1 MTNPIRERLKGKRI
15 IGIDL
20 GTTKSGVAVFDE
32 KVGRPVM
39 LRDENG
45 DDTIPSVVAW
55 DRDAKDWIVGKRAK
69 AVLEERPWDV
79 AYSVKRF
86 IGRPYSDRA
95 VAAGRGTL
103 TYALAGGDDEELLR
117 DVVVRFGQDGAVHHT
132 LDVPEIS
139 AKVLAQLRRTA
150 AAALGVPLEE
160 VTHAVVT
167 VPAYFDMRQRKA
179 TQLAGQIAGLEVE
192 AILHEPTAAALSHG
206 DDLVGTDERTIL
218 VYDLGGGTF
227 DISLLDVSRDA
238 HGFQFFTRLIDG
250 NTLLGGD
257 DIDAAIARLLEREI
271 ERTSGLGVRPDDA
284 RTRSRLRL
292 AAERAKQEL
301 TSRSST
307 MVQLPQVDLGSGAP
321 FDVAVELTRD
331 QVDASAA
338 PTLRRAREITERA
351 VTRIAGLDWNEIH
364 EVVLVGGQTLM
375 PAVQRDV
382 EALTGRQPRVSERP
396 QTAIALGAA
405 MYAHM
410 LTMGSAGAEPS
421 HVLTNTIALALGIR
435 LADDSFRKIVEANVT
450 VPHQS
455 PEIGVMTTRDD
466 QTEIIVEVLQGR
478 HDATRA
484 DDCVSLGSIRM
495 EVPPAPAG
503 QNRYGVRFEVA
514 ANGTMTVT
522 VTDPR
527 RNRSEPLV
535 IGDKALLVYRE
546 QPR

>member
-1 MTNPIRERLKGKRI
+1 
-15 IGIDL
+15 
-20 GTTKSGVAVFDE
+20 
-32 KVGRPVM
+32 
-39 LRDENG
+39 
-45 DDTIPSVVAW
+45 
-55 DRDAKDWIVGKRAK
+55 
-69 AVLEERPWDV
+69 
-79 AYSVKRF
+79 
-86 IGRPYSDRA
+86 
-95 VAAGRGTL
+95 
-103 TYALAGGDDEELLR
+103 
-117 DVVVRFGQDGAVHHT
+117 
-132 LDVPEIS
+132 VPEIS
-139 AKVLAQLRRTA
+139 AKVLARLRRTA
-150 AAALGVPLEE
+150 ATALGVPLDE

-179 TQLAGQIAGLEVE
+179 TQLAGQIAGLDVE

-206 DDLVGTDERTIL
+206 DDLVSAEERTIL

-238 HGFQFFTRLIDG
+238 QGYQFFTRLIDG

-271 ERTSGLGVRPDDA
+271 ERASGLGVRPDDA

-301 TSRSST
+301 TSRPT
-307 MVQLPQVDLGSGAP
+307 ATVQLPRLDLGSGAP
-321 FDVAVELTRD
+321 FDVAVELTRE
-331 QVDASAA
+331 QMEASAA

-351 VTRIAGLDWNEIH
+351 VRRIAGLEWNEIH

-382 EALTGRQPRVSERP
+382 ESLTGRRPRVSDRP

-410 LTMGSAGAEPS
+410 LTVGSAGAEPS

-435 LADDSFRKIVEANVT
+435 LADDSFRKVVEANVT

-535 IGDKALLVYRE
+535 VGDKALLVYRE
-546 QPR
+546 RPRE